1 MNIKIINKLLTKSFS
16 YINCINIYL
25 IVQYFYGNILFMEQ
39 IGSIIKDIRK
49 KNNLTQNEFASIL
62 GVTFQAVSKWENDKS
77 IPDITILKDISN
89 KFNVDL
95 NYLISGKKVNINKKS
110 FFKKNMIIIT
120 AIIFIIISVC
130 VFLFFHKH
138 NYEFKTLNGE
148 TKDIKV
154 TGSITYD
161 ESKSSI
167 YLNVDYNADDNQKY
181 SYIKCTLYEK
191 HQDILNVISEKE
203 YLEKTPVSLKEYLK
217 MISFVIDNY
226 SPSCK
231 YYKDSNLYLEISAK
245 IDEEK
250 SVTYKVPIKFNNC

>member
-1 MNIKIINKLLTKSFS
+1 
-16 YINCINIYL
+16 
-25 IVQYFYGNILFMEQ
+25 MEQ

-245 IDEEK
+245 IDDEK

>member
-1 MNIKIINKLLTKSFS
+1 
-16 YINCINIYL
+16 
-25 IVQYFYGNILFMEQ
+25 MEQ

-167 YLNVDYNADDNQKY
+167 YLNVNYNADDTQKY

>member
-1 MNIKIINKLLTKSFS
+1 
-16 YINCINIYL
+16 
-25 IVQYFYGNILFMEQ
+25 MEQ

-120 AIIFIIISVC
+120 VIIFIIISVC

-167 YLNVDYNADDNQKY
+167 YLNIDYNADDTQKY

>member
-1 MNIKIINKLLTKSFS
+1 
-16 YINCINIYL
+16 
-25 IVQYFYGNILFMEQ
+25 MEQ

-95 NYLISGKKVNINKKS
+95 NYLISGKKVNINKKP

-120 AIIFIIISVC
+120 VIIFIIISVC
-130 VFLFFHKH
+130 LFLFFHKH

-167 YLNVDYNADDNQKY
+167 YLNVDYNADDTQNY

-203 YLEKTPVSLKEYLK
+203 YIEKTPVSLKEYLK

>member
-1 MNIKIINKLLTKSFS
+1 MNIKIINKLLTKSSS

-49 KNNLTQNEFASIL
+49 QNNLTQNEFASIL

-120 AIIFIIISVC
+120 VIIFIIISVC
-130 VFLFFHKH
+130 LFLFFHKH

-167 YLNVDYNADDNQKY
+167 YLNVDYNADDTQKY

>member
-1 MNIKIINKLLTKSFS
+1 
-16 YINCINIYL
+16 
-25 IVQYFYGNILFMEQ
+25 MEQ

-217 MISFVIDNY
+217 MIYFVIDNY

-245 IDEEK
+245 IDDEK

>member
-1 MNIKIINKLLTKSFS
+1 
-16 YINCINIYL
+16 
-25 IVQYFYGNILFMEQ
+25 MEQ

-95 NYLISGKKVNINKKS
+95 NYLISGKKANINKKS

-217 MISFVIDNY
+217 MISFIIDNY

>member
-1 MNIKIINKLLTKSFS
+1 
-16 YINCINIYL
+16 
-25 IVQYFYGNILFMEQ
+25 MEQ

-77 IPDITILKDISN
+77 IPDITILKEISN

-120 AIIFIIISVC
+120 VIIFIIISVC
-130 VFLFFHKH
+130 LFLFFHKH

-167 YLNVDYNADDNQKY
+167 YLNVDYNADDTQKY

>member
-1 MNIKIINKLLTKSFS
+1 
-16 YINCINIYL
+16 
-25 IVQYFYGNILFMEQ
+25 MEQ

-120 AIIFIIISVC
+120 VIVFIIISVC

-167 YLNVDYNADDNQKY
+167 YLNVDYNADDTQKY

-250 SVTYKVPIKFNNC
+250 SVTYKVPIKFKNC

>member
-1 MNIKIINKLLTKSFS
+1 
-16 YINCINIYL
+16 
-25 IVQYFYGNILFMEQ
+25 MEQ

-95 NYLISGKKVNINKKS
+95 NYLISGKKANINKKL

>member
-1 MNIKIINKLLTKSFS
+1 
-16 YINCINIYL
+16 
-25 IVQYFYGNILFMEQ
+25 MEQ

-167 YLNVDYNADDNQKY
+167 YLNVDYNADDTQKY

-191 HQDILNVISEKE
+191 HQDILNVISEKG

>member
-1 MNIKIINKLLTKSFS
+1 
-16 YINCINIYL
+16 
-25 IVQYFYGNILFMEQ
+25 MEQ
-39 IGSIIKDIRK
+39 IGSIIKNIRK

-120 AIIFIIISVC
+120 VIIFIIISVC

-167 YLNVDYNADDNQKY
+167 YLNVDYNADDTQKY

>member
-1 MNIKIINKLLTKSFS
+1 
-16 YINCINIYL
+16 
-25 IVQYFYGNILFMEQ
+25 MEQ

-95 NYLISGKKVNINKKS
+95 NYLISGKKANINKKS

-120 AIIFIIISVC
+120 VIIFIIISVC

>member
-1 MNIKIINKLLTKSFS
+1 
-16 YINCINIYL
+16 
-25 IVQYFYGNILFMEQ
+25 MEQ

-120 AIIFIIISVC
+120 VIVFIIISVC

-167 YLNVDYNADDNQKY
+167 YLNIDYNADDTQKY

-203 YLEKTPVSLKEYLK
+203 YLEKTPVFLKEYLK

>member
-1 MNIKIINKLLTKSFS
+1 
-16 YINCINIYL
+16 
-25 IVQYFYGNILFMEQ
+25 MEQ

-49 KNNLTQNEFASIL
+49 KNNLTQNEFAFIL

-77 IPDITILKDISN
+77 IPDITILKEISN

-120 AIIFIIISVC
+120 VIIFIIISVC
-130 VFLFFHKH
+130 LFLFFHKH

-167 YLNVDYNADDNQKY
+167 YLNVDYNADDTQKY

>member
-1 MNIKIINKLLTKSFS
+1 
-16 YINCINIYL
+16 
-25 IVQYFYGNILFMEQ
+25 MEQ

-89 KFNVDL
+89 KFNVEL

-120 AIIFIIISVC
+120 VIIFIIISVC

-167 YLNVDYNADDNQKY
+167 YLNVDYNADDTQKY

>member
-1 MNIKIINKLLTKSFS
+1 
-16 YINCINIYL
+16 
-25 IVQYFYGNILFMEQ
+25 MEQ

-130 VFLFFHKH
+130 VFLFLHKH

-167 YLNVDYNADDNQKY
+167 YLNVDYNADDTQKY

>member
-1 MNIKIINKLLTKSFS
+1 
-16 YINCINIYL
+16 
-25 IVQYFYGNILFMEQ
+25 MEQ

-120 AIIFIIISVC
+120 VIIFIIISVC

-181 SYIKCTLYEK
+181 SYIKCILYEK

>member
-1 MNIKIINKLLTKSFS
+1 
-16 YINCINIYL
+16 
-25 IVQYFYGNILFMEQ
+25 MEQ

-120 AIIFIIISVC
+120 VIIFIIISVC

-167 YLNVDYNADDNQKY
+167 YLNVDYNADDTQKY

-250 SVTYKVPIKFNNC
+250 SVTYKVPIKFNNCLDVKASFFYLLFSVYY

>member
-1 MNIKIINKLLTKSFS
+1 
-16 YINCINIYL
+16 
-25 IVQYFYGNILFMEQ
+25 MEE

-62 GVTFQAVSKWENDKS
+62 GVTYQAVSKWENEKS
-77 IPDITILKDISN
+77 IPDIIILREISD

-95 NYLISGKKVNINKKS
+95 NYLIAGKKGSTNKKS
-110 FFKKNMIIIT
+110 FSKKLVIML
-120 AIIFIIISVC
+120 AIIVPILICIL
-130 VFLFFHKH
+130 VFLLFHRN

-203 YLEKTPVSLKEYLK
+203 YDEYTPVSLKEYLK
-217 MISFVIDNY
+217 MISFVINDY

-231 YYKDSNLYLEISAK
+231 YYKDSSLFLEISAK
-245 IDEEK
+245 IDDEK
-250 SVTYKVPIKFNNC
+250 NVTYKIPIKFKNC

>member
-1 MNIKIINKLLTKSFS
+1 
-16 YINCINIYL
+16 
-25 IVQYFYGNILFMEQ
+25 MEQ

-95 NYLISGKKVNINKKS
+95 NYLISGKKVNINKKP

-120 AIIFIIISVC
+120 VIIFIIISVC

-167 YLNVDYNADDNQKY
+167 YLNIDYNADDTQKY

>member
-1 MNIKIINKLLTKSFS
+1 
-16 YINCINIYL
+16 
-25 IVQYFYGNILFMEQ
+25 MEQ

-95 NYLISGKKVNINKKS
+95 NYLISGKKVNINKKP

-120 AIIFIIISVC
+120 FIIFIIISVC
-130 VFLFFHKH
+130 LFLFFHKH

-167 YLNVDYNADDNQKY
+167 YLNVDYNADDTQKY

>member
-1 MNIKIINKLLTKSFS
+1 
-16 YINCINIYL
+16 
-25 IVQYFYGNILFMEQ
+25 MEQ

-167 YLNVDYNADDNQKY
+167 YLNVDYNADDTQKY

-231 YYKDSNLYLEISAK
+231 YYKDSNLYLEISAT

-250 SVTYKVPIKFNNC
+250 SVTYKVPIKLNNC

>member
-1 MNIKIINKLLTKSFS
+1 
-16 YINCINIYL
+16 
-25 IVQYFYGNILFMEQ
+25 MEQ

-120 AIIFIIISVC
+120 SIIFIIISIC
-130 VFLFFHKH
+130 IFLFFHKH

-167 YLNVDYNADDNQKY
+167 YLNVDYNADDTQKY

-245 IDEEK
+245 IDDEK

>member
-1 MNIKIINKLLTKSFS
+1 
-16 YINCINIYL
+16 
-25 IVQYFYGNILFMEQ
+25 MEQ

-167 YLNVDYNADDNQKY
+167 YLNVDYNADDTQKY

-245 IDEEK
+245 IDDEK

>member
-1 MNIKIINKLLTKSFS
+1 MNIKIINKLLTKSSS

-167 YLNVDYNADDNQKY
+167 YLNVDYNADDTQKY

>member
-1 MNIKIINKLLTKSFS
+1 
-16 YINCINIYL
+16 
-25 IVQYFYGNILFMEQ
+25 MEQ

-120 AIIFIIISVC
+120 VIVFIIISVC
-130 VFLFFHKH
+130 VFLFSHKH

-167 YLNVDYNADDNQKY
+167 YLNVDYNADDTQKY

>member
-1 MNIKIINKLLTKSFS
+1 
-16 YINCINIYL
+16 
-25 IVQYFYGNILFMEQ
+25 MEQ
-39 IGSIIKDIRK
+39 IGSIIKNIRK

-120 AIIFIIISVC
+120 VIIFIIISVC
-130 VFLFFHKH
+130 LFLFFHKH

-167 YLNVDYNADDNQKY
+167 YLNVDYNADDTQKY

>member
-1 MNIKIINKLLTKSFS
+1 
-16 YINCINIYL
+16 
-25 IVQYFYGNILFMEQ
+25 MEE

-62 GVTFQAVSKWENDKS
+62 GVTYQAVSKWENEKS
-77 IPDITILKDISN
+77 IPDIIILREISD

-95 NYLISGKKVNINKKS
+95 NYLIAGKKGSTSKKTFS
-110 FFKKNMIIIT
+110 KKLVIT
-120 AIIFIIISVC
+120 LAIIVPILICILA
-130 VFLFFHKH
+130 FLLLHRN

-167 YLNVDYNADDNQKY
+167 YLNVDYNANDNQKY

-203 YLEKTPVSLKEYLK
+203 YDEYTPVSLKEYLK
-217 MISFVIDNY
+217 MISFVINDY

-231 YYKDSNLYLEISAK
+231 YYKDSSLFLEISAK

-250 SVTYKVPIKFNNC
+250 NVTYKVPIKFKNC

>member
-1 MNIKIINKLLTKSFS
+1 
-16 YINCINIYL
+16 
-25 IVQYFYGNILFMEQ
+25 MEQ

-110 FFKKNMIIIT
+110 ILKKNMIIIT
-120 AIIFIIISVC
+120 VIIFIIISVC
-130 VFLFFHKH
+130 LFLFFHKH

-167 YLNVDYNADDNQKY
+167 YLNVDYNADDTQKY

>member
-1 MNIKIINKLLTKSFS
+1 
-16 YINCINIYL
+16 
-25 IVQYFYGNILFMEQ
+25 MEQ

-120 AIIFIIISVC
+120 VIIFIIISVC
-130 VFLFFHKH
+130 LFLFFHKH

-167 YLNVDYNADDNQKY
+167 YLNIDYNADDNQKY

>member
-77 IPDITILKDISN
+77 IPDITILKEISN

-120 AIIFIIISVC
+120 VIIFIIISVC
-130 VFLFFHKH
+130 LFLFFHKH

-167 YLNVDYNADDNQKY
+167 YLNVDYNADDTQKY

>member
-1 MNIKIINKLLTKSFS
+1 
-16 YINCINIYL
+16 
-25 IVQYFYGNILFMEQ
+25 MEQ

-95 NYLISGKKVNINKKS
+95 NYLISGKKANINKKS

-120 AIIFIIISVC
+120 AIIFLIISVC

-167 YLNVDYNADDNQKY
+167 YLNVDYNADDTQKY

>member
-1 MNIKIINKLLTKSFS
+1 
-16 YINCINIYL
+16 
-25 IVQYFYGNILFMEQ
+25 MEQ

-120 AIIFIIISVC
+120 FIIFIIISVC
-130 VFLFFHKH
+130 LFLFFHKH

-167 YLNVDYNADDNQKY
+167 YLNVDYNADDTQKY

>member
-1 MNIKIINKLLTKSFS
+1 
-16 YINCINIYL
+16 
-25 IVQYFYGNILFMEQ
+25 MEQ

-120 AIIFIIISVC
+120 VIIFIIISVC

-167 YLNVDYNADDNQKY
+167 YLNVNYNADDTQKY

>member
-1 MNIKIINKLLTKSFS
+1 
-16 YINCINIYL
+16 
-25 IVQYFYGNILFMEQ
+25 MEQ

-62 GVTFQAVSKWENDKS
+62 GVTFQAVSKWENVKS

-245 IDEEK
+245 IDDEK

>member
-167 YLNVDYNADDNQKY
+167 YLNVNYNADDTQKY

>member
-1 MNIKIINKLLTKSFS
+1 
-16 YINCINIYL
+16 
-25 IVQYFYGNILFMEQ
+25 MEQ

-77 IPDITILKDISN
+77 IPDITILKEISN

-120 AIIFIIISVC
+120 VIIFIIISVC
-130 VFLFFHKH
+130 LFLFFHKH

-181 SYIKCTLYEK
+181 SYIKCTLFEK

>member
-1 MNIKIINKLLTKSFS
+1 
-16 YINCINIYL
+16 
-25 IVQYFYGNILFMEQ
+25 MEQ

-167 YLNVDYNADDNQKY
+167 YLNVDYNADDTQKY